1 VTRRWAALLAL
12 VAVLGLAVAA
22 CSGDGDEEAGGTPAA
37 TTATD
42 TEPPTPPIGN
52 PKDAVEQFVEA
63 IEASDQNISWGL
75 LSSETKTTF
84 QIDKQHWVEV
94 LMPALKA
101 DLKPGGKVVFHK
113 RFGPDHALIVLGDA
127 SRDGPFTAAL
137 RSEDGGW
144 RLEMF
149 YPEFNPTR
157 PTPGER
163 VATGHQPMSLDIV
176 RRRDK
181 EMTLRIWLDGKE
193 RVTTLET
200 DGNFLRTYTAALPVT
215 RGKHLIVAYA
225 STEEKL
231 AGAFAWEFVG
241 R

>member
-1 VTRRWAALLAL
+1 VRLRRAALLAL
-12 VAVLGLAVAA
+12 VAMLGLALAA
-22 CSGDGDEEAGGTPAA
+22 CSGDGEDEAGGTTAA
-37 TTATD
+37 TTTE
-42 TEPPTPPIGN
+42 TEPAPPPVGN
-52 PKDAVEQFVEA
+52 PEDAVEQFVDA

-84 QIDKQHWVEV
+84 QIDKRHWVEV

-101 DLKPGGKVVFHK
+101 DLKPGGRVVFNK
-113 RFGPDHALIVLGDA
+113 RFGKDRAFIVLGDA
-127 SRDGPFTAAL
+127 SKDGPFSAAL

-163 VATGHQPMSLDIV
+163 VAAGRQSMSLDIV

-181 EMTLRIWLDGKE
+181 EMTLRVWLDGKE
-193 RVTTLET
+193 RVATLDA
-200 DGNFLRTYTAALPVT
+200 DGNFLRTYTAMLPVT
-215 RGKHLIVAYA
+215 RGKHLLVAYA
-225 STEEKL
+225 STEDKL
-231 AGAFAWEFVG
+231 AGGFAWEFFG

>member
-1 VTRRWAALLAL
+1 MRRRFALLAL
-12 VAVLGLAVAA
+12 VAALGLALSA
-22 CSGDGDEEAGGTPAA
+22 CSGDGDGEAGGTTGA
-37 TTATD
+37 TATE
-42 TEPPTPPIGN
+42 TEPALPPVGN
-52 PKDAVEQFVEA
+52 PEDAVEQFVEA
-63 IEASDQNISWGL
+63 VEASDQNISWGL
-75 LSSETKTTF
+75 LSGETKTTF

-101 DLKPGGKVVFHK
+101 DLKPGGKVVFNK
-113 RFGPDHALIVLGDA
+113 RFGTDRALIVLGDA
-127 SRDGPFTAAL
+127 SKAGPFAAAL

-157 PTPGER
+157 PGPGER
-163 VATGHQPMSLDIV
+163 VATGRQTMSLDIV

-181 EMTLRIWLDGKE
+181 EMTLRVWLDGRE
-193 RVTTLET
+193 RVTTLDA
-200 DGNFLRTYTAALPVT
+200 DGNFLRTYTATLPVT

-231 AGAFAWEFVG
+231 AGAFAWEFLG